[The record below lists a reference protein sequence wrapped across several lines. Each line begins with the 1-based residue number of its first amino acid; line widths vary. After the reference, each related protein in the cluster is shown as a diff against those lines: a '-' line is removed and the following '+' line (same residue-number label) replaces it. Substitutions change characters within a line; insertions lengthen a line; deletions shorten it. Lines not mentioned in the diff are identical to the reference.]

1 MDTGQEKVGKFMIPE
16 IINYLLTLTYP
27 DSDPR
32 RLQPI
37 CYMGAYQLIIPVFPP
52 GQTIN
57 LVGGP
62 LHGVY
67 AWLDFNLQFGSDMV
81 PNVFAAS
88 GSQYGSTTYSGVLTQ
103 RFLNESHLH
112 FVLVTD
118 QEPST
123 ASISN
128 ISPLAQRYDAYGEYL
143 VISSPQDMEV
153 ISDALRRLHT
163 SQESERLLQQAD
175 YLLGILSGQPS
186 EPRPSVGGN

>member
-1 MDTGQEKVGKFMIPE
+1 MDTGQEKVGNIMIPE
-16 IINYLLTLTYP
+16 IINYLLSLTYP
-27 DSDPR
+27 NSDPK

-37 CYMGAYQLIIPVFPP
+37 CYMGAYQLIIPVFPA
-52 GQTIN
+52 GQTMN

-67 AWLDFNLQFGSDMV
+67 AWLDYDLQFGSDMV

-88 GSQYGSTTYSGVLTQ
+88 GTQYGSTTYSGILTQ
-103 RFLNESHLH
+103 RFLNESHPH

-118 QEPST
+118 QEPSS
-123 ASISN
+123 ASITN

-143 VISSPQDMEV
+143 VITSPQDME
-153 ISDALRRLHT
+153 IITDALRRLHT

-175 YLLGILSGQPS
+175 YLLGILAGQPT
-186 EPRPSVGGN
+186 EPMPPVGGS